1 MTEHNQAIP
10 PGHTPQ
16 HRVEQE
22 PRPDPTPE
30 QDEGDSTEF
39 LEQLAGTHT
48 DGTAY
53 IDAEDVEQ
61 LEGISMTDVYQGDTD
76 VNQERV
82 EGDAERFDLLVE
94 RELRDGETD
103 DVMEAVEEGFTYVPP
118 VDPPI
123 TFDRDDP
130 ESIEVATGTD
140 ISARDPSFAES
151 GLDTAHM
158 GEDDMRALVRRSLR
172 DDSSTSHLADRLD
185 IVVINGTV
193 IIRGQVDDIDDTDNI
208 VAVISDIPGVEEI
221 RDQTEVRGL

>member
-1 MTEHNQAIP
+1 MTEHNEAIP
-10 PGHTPQ
+10 AGHTPQ
-16 HRVEQE
+16 HRAEQE
-22 PRPDPTPE
+22 PRPDPTPA

-61 LEGISMTDVYQGDTD
+61 LQGISMTDVYQGDTD
-76 VNQERV
+76 VNQERA

-94 RELRDGETD
+94 RELREGETD
-103 DVMEAVEEGFTYVPP
+103 DVMEAVEEGLTYVPP
-118 VDPPI
+118 IDPPI
-123 TFDRDDP
+123 TIDRDDP
-130 ESIEVATGTD
+130 ESIEVAAGTAL
-140 ISARDPSFAES
+140 SADDPGLAES
-151 GLDTAHM
+151 GLDTEHM

-172 DDSSTSHLADRLD
+172 DDSATTHLADRLD
-185 IVVINGTV
+185 IAVINGTV
-193 IIRGQVDDIDDTDNI
+193 IVRGEVDDIDDTDNI